1 MMRKAKYLKALVAAI
16 LIAALLCGSAMA
28 SMSAKVS
35 SSSMTVYKTKSTRSK
50 IGVLQHGTSFQI
62 TSISG
67 DWAKVSYKGRTGY
80 AKLGNI
86 VFSNRIK
93 MVSTKSTPIRFMT
106 KKSYKNRTY
115 YTGTLSAGVTL
126 YVAGIRG
133 SYYLFYDKSG
143 STMGYVKKSAMRREA

>member
-1 MMRKAKYLKALVAAI
+1 MMRKAKYLKALVAAV

-35 SSSMTVYKTKSTRSK
+35 SSYMTVYKTKSTRNR
-50 IGVLQHGTSFQI
+50 IGGLKRGTSFQV
-62 TSISG
+62 TGISG
-67 DWAKVSYKGRTGY
+67 DWAKISYKGRTGY
-80 AKLGNI
+80 AKLNNL

-93 MVSTKSTPIRFMT
+93 MVSTKSTPIKFMT

-133 SYYLFYDKSG
+133 KYYLFYNQSG
-143 STMGYVKKSAMRREA
+143 STMGYVKKSAMRKVA